1 VKFINEIMRWRKT
14 EEYPHGVREK
24 TFSRKQLEEIK
35 KILEK

>member
-1 VKFINEIMRWRKT
+1 MDDKLN
-14 EEYPHGVREK
+14 PNQQK